1 MCDCHNKTVRK
12 VVTCPTT
19 PVETTI
25 LTELRNMYEFLVA
38 KFLAL
43 FALPVLTQTD
53 LAYTREEFVDV
64 AALDG
69 DTFDVPAKTLCIVFD
84 VLLDNGTVDVIMP
97 GSASANFSFHQ
108 SGVYHFPVSPK
119 YHNAGEGSFLNN
131 TANDATVIISY
142 VSEE

>member
-1 MCDCHNKTVRK
+1 MPCNCKETRK
-12 VVTCPTT
+12 VKTCPTIS
-19 PVETTI
+19 VEETI
-25 LTELRNMYEFLVA
+25 LTELRNLYDFLVA

-53 LAYTREEFVDV
+53 LAYTREEFIDV

-69 DTFDVPAKTLCIVFD
+69 DTFDVPAKTICIVFD

-97 GSASANFSFHQ
+97 GSGSANYSFQQ
-108 SGVYHFPVSPK
+108 SGVYSFPVSPK

-131 TANDATVIISY
+131 TANDATVVISY